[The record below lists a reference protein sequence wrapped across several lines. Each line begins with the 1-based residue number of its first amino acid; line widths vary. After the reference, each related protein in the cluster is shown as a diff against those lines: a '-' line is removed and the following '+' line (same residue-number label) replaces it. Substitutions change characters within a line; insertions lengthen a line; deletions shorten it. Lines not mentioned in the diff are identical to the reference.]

1 MVCFPHRLVGGVR
14 LSINRDLLVNASS
27 PEQAMGKQWWELAGV
42 WPAELVAQQIQSHV
56 CRISSLT

>member
-1 MVCFPHRLVGGVR
+1 MVCFPHRLVGSVH
-14 LSINRDLLVNASS
+14 LSINGDLLVNTSS
-27 PEQAMGKQWWELAGV
+27 PEQAVGKQWWQLAGV